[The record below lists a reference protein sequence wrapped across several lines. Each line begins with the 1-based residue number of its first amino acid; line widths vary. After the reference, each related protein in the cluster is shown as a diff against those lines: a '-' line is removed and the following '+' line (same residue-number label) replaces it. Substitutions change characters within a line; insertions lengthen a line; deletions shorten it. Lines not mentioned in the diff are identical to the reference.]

1 MTSATASAAIRPR
14 LGKKVLK
21 GSTWSLFGQGGVLL
35 ASAIATPFTIRFLGT
50 ERYGALALL
59 NVIVGYFAFADLG
72 MGTASTRFGSA
83 AFGRDDEAEEA
94 KVIWTSL
101 AVAIGP
107 LLLIYIA
114 WVALAGSI
122 PTRLF
127 TISNSLAPE
136 FSTAVRWSATVF
148 LVRAVS
154 GVLNTPQLVRL
165 RFDSYTIINSG
176 CLVLQILLTPVVI
189 FRGGGLL
196 QVIQLIVVCSF
207 VALCAHV
214 VLGVRLLPALKKPVF
229 GRELAWPLI
238 LFGGGVV
245 LAYLAE
251 IMLSQGDKALV
262 ATYLSVRQLAYY
274 SVATMMAALMV
285 PVPLALGQAI
295 LPAFSR
301 LETGSESLSFL
312 FGRAWRLALM
322 CGLPSAVGLAVVAE
336 PVLRHWIGA
345 EFAANA
351 THVCYVLIG
360 GQVLSTT
367 GYIPSSFL
375 MSRGRSRLIAALRWA
390 ELPGFV
396 IVAYLL
402 IQKWGP
408 IGCAFAWAI
417 RCGCD
422 LLLLSLAAERTLHSA
437 DLPNARHSWTG
448 WMAAIACLAAPLMAL
463 ASGRGSA
470 VQLGAL
476 VLGISL
482 YAVCCWRWI
491 LSADDRKWVLALRSG
506 GN

>member
-72 MGTASTRFGSA
+72 MGTAATRFGSA
-83 AFGRDDEAEEA
+83 AFGRQDEAEEA
-94 KVIWTSL
+94 RVIWTSL
-101 AVAIGP
+101 AVAVGP
-107 LLLIYIA
+107 LLLIYLA
-114 WVALAGSI
+114 WVLLAGSI

-127 TISNSLAPE
+127 SFSESLAPE

-148 LVRAVS
+148 LVRAIS
-154 GVLNTPQLVRL
+154 GVFNTPQLVRL
-165 RFDSYTIINSG
+165 RFDTYTVVNSG
-176 CLVLQILLTPVVI
+176 SFIAQILLTPVVVAY
-189 FRGGGLL
+189 GGGLL
-196 QVIQLIVVCSF
+196 QVIQLIVLCSLG
-207 VALCAHV
+207 ALCAHV
-214 VLGVRLLPALKKPVF
+214 VLGLRLLPALRKPTF
-229 GRELAWPLI
+229 GRELAWPLL

-245 LAYLAE
+245 LSYLAE

-301 LETGSESLSFL
+301 LESDSESLKFL

-322 CGLPSAVGLAVVAE
+322 CGMPSAVGLATVAE
-336 PVLRHWIGA
+336 PVLRHWIGV

-351 THVCYVLIG
+351 TQVCYVLIG
-360 GQVLSTT
+360 GQMLSTVA
-367 GYIPSSFL
+367 YIPSSLL
-375 MSRGRSRLIAALRWA
+375 MSRGRSRLIAGFRWA
-390 ELPGFV
+390 ELPAFV
-396 IVAYLL
+396 VVAYWL
-402 IQKWGP
+402 IQRWGP
-408 IGCAFAWAI
+408 IGCALAWAI
-417 RCGCD
+417 RCGFD
-422 LLLLSLAAERTLHSA
+422 LLLLSLAAGKTLHSPRVPKA
-437 DLPNARHSWTG
+437 GRSWLG
-448 WMAAIACLAAPLMAL
+448 WVGAVGCLALPVLAL
-463 ASGRGSA
+463 ATARERA

-476 VLGISL
+476 VFGISF